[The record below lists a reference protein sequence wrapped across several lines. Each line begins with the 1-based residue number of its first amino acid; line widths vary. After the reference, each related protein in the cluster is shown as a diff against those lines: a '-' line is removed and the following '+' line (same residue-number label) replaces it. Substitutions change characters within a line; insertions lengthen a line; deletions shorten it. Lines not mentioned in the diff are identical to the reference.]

1 MPRIAAVTY
10 ILLLLISLIGSVHA
24 NPAANPFNILL
35 EHARKGNADAMFE
48 VGKHYA
54 SGEYTAQNWRES
66 LYWYQQ
72 AVQKNH
78 ARAMLY
84 LGRILLQGVE
94 EAEVPADVPRALQL
108 IEQAASAG
116 DAEAQFQLG
125 QIFAQGEVIGQD
137 LPSAIRWYRAANQQ
151 GYPHAGQAMR
161 RSIELFKNRF
171 AH

>member
-1 MPRIAAVTY
+1 MPRFTAVTN
-10 ILLLLISLIGSVHA
+10 IVVLLTLLTGSGYA
-24 NPAANPFNILL
+24 SAANPFNILL

-48 VGKHYA
+48 VGKYYA

-84 LGRILLQGVE
+84 LGRILLQGVA

-125 QIFAQGEVIGQD
+125 QIFEQGEVIGQD
-137 LPSAIRWYRAANQQ
+137 LPSAIRWYRAADQQ
-151 GYPHAGQAMR
+151 AYPHAGQAMQ